1 MWDLAECGGSD
12 HGGTRMFLR
21 VLRRLLFWPLGAGLL
36 LSHGALLLAAHTGS
50 GRVFAIAG
58 CAVGLGLILAGVTSE
73 RWRTWLR
80 WGTVSAFLLGF
91 VAWGIV
97 IAWAPD
103 GRADPLARVQ
113 NRYAGGTWD
122 YRRYALGNLV
132 PELDQF
138 RLGFRLI
145 TRLDPLF
152 DKAQAAQLAGWT
164 TAIYDE
170 LEKDPE
176 FHALGSAMPQAYE
189 NLRGGA
195 AASGH
200 SFLYVPER
208 LNRAEPQ
215 PVLVFLHGSGGNFK
229 AYTWL
234 LAKVADRVGC
244 VVVAPSFGMGNW
256 RAAESSRVVEA
267 ALADAGRVVA
277 VDRSRLH
284 LMGLS
289 NGGLG
294 VSQVAADAGGR
305 FASLIYL
312 SPVFDEEALMSAG
325 FAAQWRGR
333 DVLVLSGTRD
343 NRTPFAYVSDEVARM
358 RARGAKV
365 EVVEF
370 KDSDHFLFF
379 SHGDAVLGRLEA
391 WLAERISPR

>member
-1 MWDLAECGGSD
+1 
-12 HGGTRMFLR
+12 MFLR
-21 VLRRLLFWPLGAGLL
+21 VLRWLLFWPLGVGVL
-36 LSHGALLLAAHTGS
+36 LSHGGLLLAAHTGR
-50 GRVFAIAG
+50 GRLFAIAG
-58 CAVGLGLILAGVTSE
+58 CAVGLGLILAGVTSA
-73 RWRTWLR
+73 RRRAWLR
-80 WGTVSAFLLGF
+80 WGTISAFGIGVVGL
-91 VAWGIV
+91 GIV
-97 IAWAPD
+97 IASAPD
-103 GRADPLARVQ
+103 GHTEPSARVQ
-113 NRYAGGTWD
+113 NRYVGGKWD

-138 RLGFRLI
+138 RLGFRLVSW
-145 TRLDPLF
+145 LDPLF
-152 DKAQAAQLAGWT
+152 DEAQAARLSGWT

-170 LEKDPE
+170 LENDPA

-189 NLRGGA
+189 NLRGGV

-200 SFLYVPER
+200 CFLYVPEWM
-208 LNRAEPQ
+208 NRAEPQ

-244 VVVAPSFGMGNW
+244 VIVAPSFGMGDW

-294 VSQVAADAGGR
+294 VSQVAADAGER

-312 SPVFDEEALMSAG
+312 SPVFDEGALMSAG
-325 FAAQWRGR
+325 FAAKWRGR
-333 DVLVLSGTRD
+333 DVLVLSGAQD
-343 NRTPFAYVSDEVARM
+343 NRTPFTYVSDEVVRM
-358 RARGAKV
+358 RAGGAKV
-365 EVVEF
+365 ELVEF
-370 KDSDHFLFF
+370 KDADHFLFF
-379 SHGDAVLGRLEA
+379 SHSDAVLGRLEA
-391 WLAERISPR
+391 WLAERIRNAD